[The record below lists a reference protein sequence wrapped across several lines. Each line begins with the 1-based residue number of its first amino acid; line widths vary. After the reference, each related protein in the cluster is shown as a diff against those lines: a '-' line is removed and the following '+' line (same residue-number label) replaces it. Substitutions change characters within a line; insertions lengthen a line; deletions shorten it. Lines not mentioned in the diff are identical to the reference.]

1 MNNLCVCVCVCF
13 VLQLTAEQVLTF
25 FQPCGE
31 IKYVRMAGD
40 ETQPTRCVCLEREKE
55 REILICTLHYRF
67 AFVEFALSESVP
79 IALQYNGA
87 MFGDRPI
94 K

>member
-1 MNNLCVCVCVCF
+1 MRCL
-13 VLQLTAEQVLTF
+13 
-25 FQPCGE
+25 
-31 IKYVRMAGD
+31 
-40 ETQPTRCVCLEREKE
+40 RCVCEGEGERERE
-55 REILICTLHYRF
+55 REHKHEGGLVELVLLRYYFCVCPCHHVICRF
-67 AFVEFALSESVP
+67 AFVEFAMPESVP

>member
-1 MNNLCVCVCVCF
+1 ML
-13 VLQLTAEQVLTF
+13 
-25 FQPCGE
+25 G
-31 IKYVRMAGD
+31 
-40 ETQPTRCVCLEREKE
+40 ERERERGRE
-55 REILICTLHYRF
+55 RERDILICTLHYRF